1 MRRWEGRAEC
11 AIPAGDPAVARV
23 EVDRRVASHR
33 SMVGDVPRRRS
44 VFLAMQSTLFSLLN
58 YAWRIAYANCNF
70 GWECESGQKRAR
82 CPRISLPTKRASN
95 FRTRQIFT
103 QTARAIGSPITRS
116 TPESVAHGSVI
127 GRTTL
132 ASTPL
137 RARISCRYTTSG
149 SPVVRAFGLVP

>member
-58 YAWRIAYANCNF
+58 YDTLLAPQLCLADRI
-70 GWECESGQKRAR
+70 R
-82 CPRISLPTKRASN
+82 
-95 FRTRQIFT
+95 
-103 QTARAIGSPITRS
+103 
-116 TPESVAHGSVI
+116 
-127 GRTTL
+127 
-132 ASTPL
+132 
-137 RARISCRYTTSG
+137 
-149 SPVVRAFGLVP
+149 